1 MGNQPGGI
9 TPGNDVASIY
19 LNQQQTFTGIK
30 AGESATVT
38 FVRFDSTLGY
48 LRSVSVSIAGTLTGT
63 ARLENLGGAAAQ
75 TKFGV
80 AGTLSV
86 ALPSGYIL
94 ETAQTGTTT
103 TDTTVTLGA
112 YDGSTDFDGPSGV
125 TAVSQA
131 YGYSELDFA
140 NFAGHPAFQGP
151 GTVDL
156 TVTATT
162 SSHLSG
168 AANLLTEVLTAG
180 AGRVD
185 IVYEYEPYATTI
197 GISTWGGAVFDY
209 SIANLN
215 FTVSGGQ
222 FAHAVTSASQVFTLD
237 PALSGWTRPIAI
249 DRFDPTLGTLLRI
262 NVGITAAVDATLSV
276 ENLGVG
282 PTSITL
288 DDSAKFTIDALGT
301 EVLSFTPGSW
311 ITGPYQP
318 YTAAVLN
325 GFDGTRDFAG
335 TSGAVIASP
344 HAYTGATHTQQ
355 IYDAALLAAFTGYG
369 TETMS
374 VSTLGNVDIG
384 GGGDLLTQFLQN
396 TGATVEISYVYNPFD
411 APVEV
416 FFTAAC
422 FAQGTNIAT
431 TDGPITVE
439 SLHPGQTVVLADGG
453 TAPIAWIGH
462 RAIDC
467 ARHPDPA
474 SVHPIRVSRGAFAR
488 GIPARDLYLSPDH
501 AIFTDGVL
509 IPIRY
514 LTNGTTIRPV
524 TVEQV
529 TYFHVELPRHAALL
543 AEDLPAESYLDTGD
557 RASFANGGPVIQAH
571 PRFGAARREA
581 DGFAPL
587 VVTGPTLDRVRTRLA
602 ARVPKRMRVT
612 A

>member
-9 TPGNDVASIY
+9 TPGNDVASIF
-19 LNQQQTFTGIK
+19 LNQQQTFSGIK

-38 FVRFDSTLGY
+38 FARFDSSLGY
-48 LRSVSVSIAGTLTGT
+48 LKSVSISIAGTLTGT

-86 ALPSGYIL
+86 ALPAGNVAK
-94 ETAQTGTTT
+94 TAQTEKTAI
-103 TDTTVTLGA
+103 DTTVTLGA
-112 YDGSTDFDGPSGV
+112 FDGSTDFDGLSGV
-125 TAVSQA
+125 TAVSQVSA
-131 YGYSELDFA
+131 YSDLDFA
-140 NFAGHPAFQGP
+140 NFASDPSFQGP

-162 SSHLSG
+162 SLHLSG
-168 AANLLTEVLTAG
+168 AANLLSEILTAG
-180 AGRVD
+180 TGRVD
-185 IVYEYEPYATTI
+185 IGYEYEPFATTI
-197 GISTWGGAVFDY
+197 DTSTWGGVITTAV
-209 SIANLN
+209 ANLN
-215 FTVSGGQ
+215 DSVVYIDR

-249 DRFDPTLGTLLRI
+249 DRFDPMLGTLLRI

-301 EVLSFTPGSW
+301 QVLSFTPGSW
-311 ITGPYQP
+311 ISGSSQP

-335 TSGAVIASP
+335 SSGAVIAPP
-344 HAYTGATHTQQ
+344 HAYTGVTHTQQ
-355 IYDAALLAAFTGYG
+355 IYSAALLAAFTGDG

-374 VSTLGNVDIG
+374 VSTLGNVTID

-396 TGATVEISYVYNPFD
+396 TGATVEIAYVYNPFD

-431 TDGPITVE
+431 TDGPVPSDPSPTDRA
-439 SLHPGQTVVLADGG
+439 VLR
-453 TAPIAWIGH
+453 P
-462 RAIDC
+462 
-467 ARHPDPA
+467 PA
-474 SVHPIRVSRGAFAR
+474 SLTHPSGSRW
-488 GIPARDLYLSPDH
+488 
-501 AIFTDGVL
+501 
-509 IPIRY
+509 
-514 LTNGTTIRPV
+514 
-524 TVEQV
+524 E
-529 TYFHVELPRHAALL
+529 
-543 AEDLPAESYLDTGD
+543 AES
-557 RASFANGGPVIQAH
+557 RPC
-571 PRFGAARREA
+571 
-581 DGFAPL
+581 
-587 VVTGPTLDRVRTRLA
+587 
-602 ARVPKRMRVT
+602 
-612 A
+612 